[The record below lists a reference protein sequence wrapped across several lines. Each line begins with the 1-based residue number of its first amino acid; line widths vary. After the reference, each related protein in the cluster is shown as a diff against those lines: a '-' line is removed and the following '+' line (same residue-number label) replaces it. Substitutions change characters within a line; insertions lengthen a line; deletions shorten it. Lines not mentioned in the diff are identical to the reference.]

1 MVRQI
6 KIDDRVLG
14 RPAPFVLFSGP
25 CVIEDE
31 QNTFDIAEYLK
42 KLTERLEIPFIFKA
56 SYDKANRTSFDS
68 FRGPGLTAGLDVLS
82 AIRRD
87 LGIPVMSDVHQVSE
101 IEPATSVLDVI
112 QIPAFLCRQTDLI
125 VAAAKTGKPV
135 NIKKGQF
142 LAPWDMT
149 HAVEKARSAGNDR
162 IMITE
167 RGAMFGYNNL
177 VTDFRAIPIMQ
188 QTGCPVIFD
197 ATHSVQLPGGGGGVS
212 SGQREFAPLLARA
225 AIAAGADGI
234 FMETHP
240 NPEHARSDGPNA
252 VRLEHM
258 ESILL
263 QLKAIESALNKN
275 CT

>member
-1 MVRQI
+1 MVKQV
-6 KIDDRVLG
+6 KIRDRMLG

-25 CVIEDE
+25 CVIEDK
-31 QNTFDIAEYLK
+31 QNAYNIAEYLK
-42 KLTERLEIPFIFKA
+42 KLTERLEIQFIFKA
-56 SYDKANRTSFDS
+56 SYDKANRTSIGS

-82 AIRRD
+82 AIRGD

-101 IEPATSVLDVI
+101 IEFAAAVLDVI

-125 VAAAKTGKPV
+125 VAAAKTGKPL

-225 AIAAGADGI
+225 AISVGADGI

-240 NPEHARSDGPNA
+240 DPEHARSDGPNA
-252 VRLEHM
+252 VRLENM

-263 QLKAIESALNKN
+263 QLKGIETALNKGL
-275 CT
+275 T